1 MQTNFPVKDKWLG
14 NVVQRRENRDFRWQD
29 WRKEKALSWPK
40 SFATVPDIPDVI
52 RSHQQDAV
60 NQNIDNEAERHM
72 PRMNFLHGRSMG
84 RLLEDPDEC
93 KLYLDSPLL
102 FDKSNGIKNRQNLS
116 DDSTKDANDIDN
128 ALTDKN
134 SRFRKARGGLRDLI
148 RLHEEE
154 IARASG
160 SKQIY
165 AKRPKHEDMLQ
176 AQSSCLS
183 EEEGRI
189 NHEKI
194 PSDEGVIDYVKS
206 ETKDNMFVENKAM
219 VFETT
224 TPTAS
229 FVNVTSMNIASN
241 LPKMDKSTSTEDIE
255 LHLREDIALSFDKK
269 IMEKEDLINTLIQ
282 EKESLVVKLEEQRKV
297 ANAYQKL
304 EDRYRRRVYDLEK
317 MMFSC
322 TCGVLDSRSTSE
334 QDLTKTLSSRIEFR
348 RSNSQLEMQ
357 QPKKVDNIINELES
371 WIMDQKGMQI
381 LHDNSSDIQDFM
393 ASESSLSSL
402 SDVRLSNFPFE
413 FIDQFDATSV

>member
-1 MQTNFPVKDKWLG
+1 MQTSFSVKDKWPG
-14 NVVQRRENRDFRWQD
+14 NVVHRRENRDFRWQD
-29 WRKEKALSWPK
+29 WRKEKAMSWPK
-40 SFATVPDIPDVI
+40 SFATVSDIPDVI

-60 NQNIDNEAERHM
+60 NHDIGNEAERIM
-72 PRMNFLHGRSMG
+72 PRMKFHHGRSMG
-84 RLLEDPDEC
+84 RLVEDPDEC
-93 KLYLDSPLL
+93 KLHLDSPLL
-102 FDKSNGIKNRQNLS
+102 FDQSSGIKNRQNLS
-116 DDSTKDANDIDN
+116 DDSNKDSNDIDN
-128 ALTDKN
+128 AVADKS

-165 AKRPKHEDMLQ
+165 AKRPKHEDIPQ

-189 NHEKI
+189 NHEKV
-194 PSDEGVIDYVKS
+194 PSDEGVIDYGES
-206 ETKDNMFVENKAM
+206 ETKDNMFMENKAM

-229 FVNVTSMNIASN
+229 FVNVTGVNIPSN
-241 LPKMDKSTSTEDIE
+241 LPRMDKSTSTEDIE
-255 LHLREDIALSFDKK
+255 LRLREDIALSVDKK
-269 IMEKEDLINTLIQ
+269 IMEKEDLINNLLQ

-322 TCGVLDSRSTSE
+322 TCGVLDSRSASE
-334 QDLTKTLSSRIEFR
+334 QDLAKTLSSRLVYF
-348 RSNSQLEMQ
+348 
-357 QPKKVDNIINELES
+357 
-371 WIMDQKGMQI
+371 
-381 LHDNSSDIQDFM
+381 DI
-393 ASESSLSSL
+393 
-402 SDVRLSNFPFE
+402 
-413 FIDQFDATSV
+413 